1 MGKKDRTFHDSVLE
15 NGITRQ
21 NIFRC
26 HTNIISGKL
35 YYDVKLQKGISEF
48 SRYMK
53 WLYGSLE
60 KKSTRI
66 VRNTISTFMLLRG
79 NYEYQN
85 TILFGCGA
93 LCPI

>member
-48 SRYMK
+48 PRYMK
-53 WLYGSLE
+53 
-60 KKSTRI
+60 
-66 VRNTISTFMLLRG
+66 
-79 NYEYQN
+79 
-85 TILFGCGA
+85 
-93 LCPI
+93 